1 MVQKGTKRDAQK
13 FINLK
18 IMATKKTQVVFA
30 GRDVTRFYTASNRL
44 MGDGETNPK
53 LGKNFRV
60 SYVLYLAPAKFGKIQ
75 SPTGGLINTC
85 PNASPDC
92 IATCLNTAGNPMY
105 AVTKFKSRIDK
116 TALYFYDKPFFLQ
129 KLATEIVKAAK
140 KNPKDEVAIR
150 LNGTSDLP
158 LVEELITAGY
168 IYEIPK
174 NVIFYD
180 YTKEPFKAGLWTL
193 PSGHMYIVTFSRSE
207 KNQAQTIAQL
217 KKGVIAAVVFRKALP
232 QKWFGFDVIDGDMA
246 DDIMVDLAKGKYTEI
261 DPKTEKPTG
270 KVYVP
275 KKEGYVLGL
284 KAKGSLRNFKSKQ
297 GANGFVI
304 DCDNYENCKI
314 G

>member
-1 MVQKGTKRDAQK
+1 
-13 FINLK
+13 
-18 IMATKKTQVVFA
+18 MATKKTQVIFA
-30 GRDVTRFYTASNRL
+30 GRDVTRFYTSTPL
-44 MGDGETNPK
+44 FGKGEENPK
-53 LGKNFRV
+53 LGKNKRI
-60 SYVLYLAPAKFGKIQ
+60 SYILYLAPAKYGKTQ

-92 IATCLNTAGNPMY
+92 IATCLNTAGNP
-105 AVTKFKSRIDK
+105 AFFESKFKSRIDK

-129 KLATEIVKAAK
+129 KLASEIIGNAFL
-140 KNPKDEVAIR
+140 NRNEEVAIR
-150 LNGTSDLP
+150 VNGTSDLP
-158 LVEELITAGY
+158 LVEDLITAGY

-180 YTKEPFKAGLWTL
+180 YTKDPLKAGLWTL
-193 PSGHMYIVTFSRSE
+193 PSGHMYIVAFSRSE
-207 KNQAQTIAQL
+207 KNQAQTITQL
-217 KKGVIAAVVFRKALP
+217 KKGALAAVVFRNALP
-232 QKWFGFDVIDGDMA
+232 KKWFGYDVIDADMA

-261 DPKTEKPTG
+261 DPRTKEPTG
-270 KVYVP
+270 NVYIP
-275 KKEGYVLGL
+275 KKAGYVLGL